1 MKNLLKIILV
11 IYLCFFEDIPSILA
25 GEQNWTSGGPING
38 REMDLAINASILY
51 TSGYNGVW
59 KSEDKGASWVEKN
72 NGIPTPY
79 DVNNIEIGFNNNY
92 LYITTWTQG
101 VYKSIDN
108 GNNWFKLNSFPGNYI
123 RKMRVDTNNG
133 NILYIGTGSGSL
145 PGTIYKSTNGGD
157 TWQELNLGTKGII
170 AYIVIEPANTQVIT
184 TGILGGSKPGRY
196 KSIDGGNTWNQISTE
211 TTINFPDFPTS
222 NPLVFYKITNNKL
235 YKTKDNGFSWQETQN
250 LNLPNNFT
258 IRYLTIDH
266 FDENKIFLFS
276 TNYGV
281 YVSNDGGNNW
291 ETINNG
297 LFGALNLSLFQD
309 LYIDREQ
316 QKTLYITTNG
326 AGVWQYSLYS
336 NIPIPTLTP
345 TPEPTP
351 TSTPVPTATPT
362 PIPTPTPTPIQPIII
377 LPGLGTSWNHENMI
391 LGIEKPQSDWFMTP
405 GVKVYDGLIN
415 TLKNANYQTE
425 GEDKNLF
432 IFNYNWTKP
441 LESNVEDFKN
451 YIENIVR
458 PLPEQKIDLIG
469 HSLGGLIAR
478 IYIQN
483 NPNNNIDQLI
493 TLGSPHKGIP
503 SLYYPWEGGDLSK
516 SLPGWQ
522 RIGAGLLVHLRKPG
536 FSTTMEAVRST
547 IPSLKNLL
555 PTFNYLKENSTEKI
569 LDNMTEKNEW
579 LININNNLPSH
590 LFSSLHTV
598 AGVSTDNT
606 IRWVKITE
614 RNWLDK
620 ILGLWIDG
628 KPQSEEKAQ
637 GDWTVLEESAIL
649 PGGKINNLDNL
660 SHMELVTSPLAQQ
673 KIMEYLGLSPTS
685 ISETSASLNYDSA
698 LVFQIASP
706 ARIDLFDSSNNPVGS
721 GDGKLMVLPNP
732 QNDQY
737 QIKLT
742 GTDQGQY
749 QLYVGLINNQKDS
762 WETIFGDINL
772 NEENIYKLDFDNTSS
787 EIVITSEK
795 DNLYLKNAQAKISE
809 LEGYISSK
817 DYGKIIKKIILFS
830 FSIINHSLEKNK
842 IEKAITGL
850 YHLRY
855 QINLLQ
861 KSKNLNEN
869 EALYLKNKIME
880 IINDLEKSYLQSE
893 NNKNK
898 KHYLSNLKQEI
909 KIAQRMFEQ
918 MENKLKKLANR
929 NSTKTEY
936 GVVYLLAQE
945 KLNKALNTSTP
956 SLEAYIN
963 ALGARYLSGEF
974 IFFK

>member
-1 MKNLLKIILV
+1 MAKINYFKLKASFLII
-11 IYLCFFEDIPSILA
+11 IFCFFVKIFSPNEILA
-25 GEQNWTSGGPING
+25 FSEDFNNYPLDNNLWEVKQNTGSITSGSGFINLSAGNTTTFPFIFSKSNFFPELEDFNIKLGIKYNNVTSKGTGVIFSTELPINNTNATSTGDPLFSKKYFLGVWQDSLKGFSIWYCGDCYNLSCSSGQFFVYKKIVNLDYHDIEFKYSSNKYYIYVDGNEVFQSGLTNIRPSYIWLGNSTIQGPGHTWTSFSVDYIKIESN
-38 REMDLAINASILY
+38 I
-51 TSGYNGVW
+51 
-59 KSEDKGASWVEKN
+59 
-72 NGIPTPY
+72 IPTP
-79 DVNNIEIGFNNNY
+79 
-92 LYITTWTQG
+92 
-101 VYKSIDN
+101 
-108 GNNWFKLNSFPGNYI
+108 
-123 RKMRVDTNNG
+123 
-133 NILYIGTGSGSL
+133 
-145 PGTIYKSTNGGD
+145 
-157 TWQELNLGTKGII
+157 
-170 AYIVIEPANTQVIT
+170 
-184 TGILGGSKPGRY
+184 
-196 KSIDGGNTWNQISTE
+196 
-211 TTINFPDFPTS
+211 
-222 NPLVFYKITNNKL
+222 
-235 YKTKDNGFSWQETQN
+235 
-250 LNLPNNFT
+250 
-258 IRYLTIDH
+258 
-266 FDENKIFLFS
+266 
-276 TNYGV
+276 
-281 YVSNDGGNNW
+281 
-291 ETINNG
+291 
-297 LFGALNLSLFQD
+297 
-309 LYIDREQ
+309 
-316 QKTLYITTNG
+316 
-326 AGVWQYSLYS
+326 
-336 NIPIPTLTP
+336 TP
-345 TPEPTP
+345 TPI
-351 TSTPVPTATPT
+351 PTATPT

-377 LPGLGTSWNHENMI
+377 LPGLGASWNHENMI

-441 LESNVEDFKN
+441 LESNVADFKN

-483 NPNNNIDQLI
+483 NPNNSIDQLI
-493 TLGSPHKGIP
+493 TLGSPHKGTP

-555 PTFNYLKENSTEKI
+555 PTFNYLKENSTEKS
-569 LDNMTEKNEW
+569 LDNMIEKNEW

-590 LFSSLHTV
+590 LFNNLHTV
-598 AGVSTDNT
+598 AGVSADNT
-606 IRWVKITE
+606 IRWIKITE

-628 KPQSEEKAQ
+628 KPQSGEKAQ
-637 GDWTVLEESAIL
+637 GDWTVLGESAIL

-660 SHMELVTSPLAQQ
+660 SHMELMTSPLAQQ

-685 ISETSASLNYDSA
+685 ISENSASLNYDSA

-721 GDGKLMVLPNP
+721 GDGKLMIIPNP
-732 QNDQY
+732 QNGQY

-742 GTDQGQY
+742 GTNQGQY

-762 WETIFGDINL
+762 WETIFGDIDL
-772 NEENIYKLDFDNTSS
+772 NEENIYKLDFDDTSS
-787 EIVITSEK
+787 EIVITSEN

-809 LEGYISSK
+809 LEGYVSLK

-830 FSIINHSLEKNK
+830 FSSINHSLEKNK
-842 IEKAITGL
+842 IEEAITRL

-893 NNKNK
+893 GNKNK
-898 KHYLSNLKQEI
+898 KYHSSNLKQEI
-909 KIAQRMFEQ
+909 KNAQKMFEQ
-918 MENKLKKLANR
+918 MENKLKKLASHN
-929 NSTKTEY
+929 NAEIEY
-936 GVVYLLAQE
+936 GVAYLLAQE
-945 KLNKALNTSTP
+945 KLNKALDTSAP
-956 SLEAYIN
+956 SSEAYIN

>member
-1 MKNLLKIILV
+1 MAKINYFKLKASFLII
-11 IYLCFFEDIPSILA
+11 IFCFFVKIFSPNEILA
-25 GEQNWTSGGPING
+25 FSEDFNNYPLDNNLWEVKQNTGSITSGSGFINLSAGNTTTFPFIFSKSNFFPELEDFNIKLGIKYNNVTSKGTGVIFSTELPINNT
-38 REMDLAINASILY
+38 NA
-51 TSGYNGVW
+51 TS
-59 KSEDKGASWVEKN
+59 
-72 NGIPTPY
+72 
-79 DVNNIEIGFNNNY
+79 
-92 LYITTWTQG
+92 
-101 VYKSIDN
+101 
-108 GNNWFKLNSFPGNYI
+108 
-123 RKMRVDTNNG
+123 
-133 NILYIGTGSGSL
+133 TGD
-145 PGTIYKSTNGGD
+145 P
-157 TWQELNLGTKGII
+157 
-170 AYIVIEPANTQVIT
+170 
-184 TGILGGSKPGRY
+184 
-196 KSIDGGNTWNQISTE
+196 
-211 TTINFPDFPTS
+211 
-222 NPLVFYKITNNKL
+222 
-235 YKTKDNGFSWQETQN
+235 
-250 LNLPNNFT
+250 
-258 IRYLTIDH
+258 
-266 FDENKIFLFS
+266 LFS
-276 TNYGV
+276 KKYF
-281 YVSNDGGNNW
+281 
-291 ETINNG
+291 
-297 LFGALNLSLFQD
+297 L
-309 LYIDREQ
+309 
-316 QKTLYITTNG
+316 
-326 AGVWQYSLYS
+326 GVWQDSLKGFSIWYCGDCYNLSCSSGQFFVYKKIVDLDYHDIEFKYSSNKYYIYVDGNEVFQSGLTNIRPSYIWLGNSTIQGPGHTWTSFSVDYIKIES
-336 NIPIPTLTP
+336 NII
-345 TPEPTP
+345 PTP
-351 TSTPVPTATPT
+351 TSTTIPTATPT
-362 PIPTPTPTPIQPIII
+362 PIPTPTPTPTPIQPIII
-377 LPGLGTSWNHENMI
+377 LPGLGASWNHENMI

-405 GVKVYDGLIN
+405 GVKVYDDLIN

-441 LESNVEDFKN
+441 LEYNVEDFKN

-478 IYIQN
+478 VYIQN

-493 TLGSPHKGIP
+493 TLGSPHKGTP

-522 RIGAGLLVHLRKPG
+522 RIGAGLLVHLRKSG

-555 PTFNYLKENSTEKI
+555 PTFNYLKENSTEKS
-569 LDNMTEKNEW
+569 LNNMTEKNEW

-590 LFSSLHTV
+590 LFSNLHTI

-606 IRWVKITE
+606 IRWIKITE

-649 PGGKINNLDNL
+649 PGGEINSLDNL
-660 SHMELVTSPLAQQ
+660 NHMELVTSPLAQQ

-685 ISETSASLNYDSA
+685 ISEASASLNYDPA

-721 GDGKLMVLPNP
+721 GDGKLMVIPNP

-762 WETIFGDINL
+762 WETIFGDIDL
-772 NEENIYKLDFDNTSS
+772 NEENIYKLDFDDTSS
-787 EIVITSEK
+787 KIVITSEN
-795 DNLYLKNAQAKISE
+795 DNLYLKNAQAKINE
-809 LEGYISSK
+809 LEDYIYSK

-842 IEKAITGL
+842 IEETITGL

-880 IINDLEKSYLQSE
+880 IINDLEKIYIQSE
-893 NNKNK
+893 SNKSK
-898 KHYLSNLKQEI
+898 KHHPSNLKQEI
-909 KIAQRMFEQ
+909 KMAQRMFEQ
-918 MENKLKKLANR
+918 MENKLKKLASR
-929 NSTKTEY
+929 NNTETEY

-956 SLEAYIN
+956 NLEVYIN